1 MAVLARAATPEI
13 EAALATAPP
22 LPAHRLVR
30 GPETGLTMLRARA
43 GGDGAVFN
51 LSEATVTRCTVS
63 LTAGTPING
72 TPTNGAIGHAW
83 RLGRDKR
90 AAELAAVLD
99 AVLQDEAGRAEWLAR
114 VVAPLAQ
121 AQRATAARDA
131 RRAAATEVRFATLAA
146 MR

>member
-1 MAVLARAATPEI
+1 MMDRPSWMAVLARAAAAEI

-22 LPAHRLVR
+22 LPSHRLVR
-30 GPETGLTMLRARA
+30 GPEIGLTMLRGRA
-43 GGDGAVFN
+43 GGDGAAFN

-63 LTAGTPING
+63 LP
-72 TPTNGAIGHAW
+72 NGAIGHGW

-99 AVLQDEAGRAEWLAR
+99 AVLQDDAARADWLAR
-114 VVAPLAQ
+114 VVAPLAE
-121 AQRATAARDA
+121 AQRTAAERDA